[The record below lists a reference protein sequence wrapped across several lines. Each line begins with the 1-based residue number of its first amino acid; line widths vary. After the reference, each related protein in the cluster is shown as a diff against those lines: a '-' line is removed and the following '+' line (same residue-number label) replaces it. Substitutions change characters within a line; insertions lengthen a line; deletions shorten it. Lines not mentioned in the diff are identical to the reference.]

1 MLLIESYLKF
11 STMNDSKS
19 ELNYPSD
26 ITREQFEP
34 IRELPESAKKRTKP
48 GTVDLWEVFNGVLYV
63 LKEGCRWRS
72 LPKEYPKWRTVYDYF
87 SKWKEV
93 NKETQKSILE
103 EALKKVGL
111 RRTSQPGAILYDH
124 LFDRGC
130 SKC

>member
-1 MLLIESYLKF
+1 MLLLGSYLHLSNMKN
-11 STMNDSKS
+11 TNS

-34 IRELPESAKKRTKP
+34 IRKLLESAKKRTKP
-48 GTVDLWEVFNGVLYV
+48 RTVDLWEVFNGVLYV

-93 NKETQKSILE
+93 NNETKKSILQ
-103 EALKKVGL
+103 EALKKIGF
-111 RRTSQPGAILYDH
+111 RRTGQPGTILYDY
-124 LFDRGC
+124 LFDR
-130 SKC
+130 